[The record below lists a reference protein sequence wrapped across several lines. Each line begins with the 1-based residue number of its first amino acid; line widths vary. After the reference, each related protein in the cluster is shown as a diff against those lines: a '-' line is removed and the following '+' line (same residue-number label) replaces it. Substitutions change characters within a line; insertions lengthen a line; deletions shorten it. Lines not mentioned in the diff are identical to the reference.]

1 MDDRFDHQFVY
12 AAVTEV
18 IDVTRIFYRTLEIC
32 DVGFDNTN
40 VYVVM
45 KNSKPRKMTEE
56 EIKVRLT
63 EEFEGSDYFI
73 NENEIEFIK
82 DGNKTVGFRFI
93 VKTASEFDPNPSEDI
108 DFNQE
113 VFLEAIISDLNTSLQ
128 S

>member
-1 MDDRFDHQFVY
+1 
-12 AAVTEV
+12 
-18 IDVTRIFYRTLEIC
+18 
-32 DVGFDNTN
+32 
-40 VYVVM
+40 M

-108 DFNQE
+108 DFNKE